1 MVGLQETIKKDFS
14 ARDLDRLTP
23 KEGFSWQWTPARG
36 HSGGILLGI
45 KEDILQIENWETDD
59 FYVGATIRHRLLN
72 IRWDFI
78 TVYGPADHARSP
90 DFLESL
96 TRRCENATL
105 PLLMGGDFN
114 LVRCKEDKSLGVCD
128 PGLMD
133 LFNNLLRNLL
143 LERFIDG
150 VVDILGPTTRV
161 N

>member
-1 MVGLQETIKKDFS
+1 MRECYS
-14 ARDLDRLTP
+14 AFVD
-23 KEGFSWQWTPARG
+23 
-36 HSGGILLGI
+36 
-45 KEDILQIENWETDD
+45 
-59 FYVGATIRHRLLN
+59 
-72 IRWDFI
+72 
-78 TVYGPADHARSP
+78 
-90 DFLESL
+90 
-96 TRRCENATL
+96 
-105 PLLMGGDFN
+105 GGDFN